1 MFPSAKG
8 STMVLSAY
16 FVHKET
22 SIYYSVYY
30 CALECMQT
38 WQEGGEGS
46 EGAGEGA
53 RTGVCARVCVCAA
66 CPRCSHGTHG
76 LRRTVP
82 FSMLASSTKFYS

>member
-16 FVHKET
+16 FVQKET

-38 WQEGGEGS
+38 WEEGGEGS
-46 EGAGEGA
+46 EGGEGV
-53 RTGVCARVCVCAA
+53 RTGVRV
-66 CPRCSHGTHG
+66 
-76 LRRTVP
+76 RRVLVVLMEPTV
-82 FSMLASSTKFYS
+82 SSELCHSPC